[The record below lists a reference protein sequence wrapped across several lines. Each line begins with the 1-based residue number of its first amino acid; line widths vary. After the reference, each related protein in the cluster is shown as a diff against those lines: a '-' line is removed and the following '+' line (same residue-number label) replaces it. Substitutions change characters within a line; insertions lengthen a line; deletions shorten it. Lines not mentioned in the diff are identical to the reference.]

1 MREPRKTSAGSIP
14 AVSLS
19 VLLLLAAWTGT
30 ARAVDAYVQ
39 LKGKSN
45 AMYISN
51 LEIQYATSHAAV
63 AEVVTVI
70 PEQLKYEK
78 YPFADVR
85 SIEFLEIVG
94 EKDLSPVYT
103 AKISLR
109 RPGMWRQT
117 RLMPIRELRGQNF
130 GAPWTF
136 PLDSGRGYEDNAEA
150 LQEIRFIP
158 PRPGK

>member
-1 MREPRKTSAGSIP
+1 MNGIKREPRKIQA
-14 AVSLS
+14 AVLA
-19 VLLLLAAWTGT
+19 VLLVLATWTGT

-39 LKGKSN
+39 LRGKIN
-45 AMYISN
+45 AMYITN
-51 LEIQYATSHAAV
+51 LEIQYATSYSAV

-78 YPFADVR
+78 YPFTDVR
-85 SIEFLEIVG
+85 GIEFLEIVG
-94 EKDLSPVYT
+94 EKDLCPVYT
-103 AKISLR
+103 AKVSLR
-109 RPGMWRQT
+109 RPGMWRQI
-117 RLMPIRELRGQNF
+117 RLMPIRELRGQHF